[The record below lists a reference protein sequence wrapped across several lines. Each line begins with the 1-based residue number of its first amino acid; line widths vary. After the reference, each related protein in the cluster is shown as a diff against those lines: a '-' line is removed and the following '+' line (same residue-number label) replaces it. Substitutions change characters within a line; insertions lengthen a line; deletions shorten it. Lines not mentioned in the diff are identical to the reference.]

1 MWREYPCPELGLQYV
16 VDGGWGEKYVQA
28 GHPGQGQLFLTRPES
43 NASSLQL
50 QGNPM

>member
-1 MWREYPCPELGLQYV
+1 VEGIPLSGARSPVC
-16 VDGGWGEKYVQA
+16 GGWGLGEKYVQA